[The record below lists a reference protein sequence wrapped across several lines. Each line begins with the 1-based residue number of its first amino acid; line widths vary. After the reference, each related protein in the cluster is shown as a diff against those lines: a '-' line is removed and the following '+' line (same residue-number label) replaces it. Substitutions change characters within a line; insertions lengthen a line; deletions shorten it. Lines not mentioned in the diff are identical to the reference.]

1 MKYLRITTS
10 SILSILILLGLMF
23 FFSIGFGIVLLI
35 YLITKV
41 YGLFFKK
48 NKPVNNSNVKDEN
61 SLNDKIIDV
70 EEDDYKID

>member
-1 MKYLRITTS
+1 MKYLKITTS

-35 YLITKV
+35 YLITKI

-48 NKPVNNSNVKDEN
+48 KKINDSSNEKNNNNSNDT
-61 SLNDKIIDV
+61 IIDV
-70 EEDDYKID
+70 DEDDYKID